1 MKLFLFI
8 ICLSAHAVL
17 ASQDFNAYEKHYFNA
32 PLLNMP
38 YLYMRPL
45 HAEPLKK
52 YPLLIFLH
60 GANQRG
66 FDNERPLLIGGAFFS
81 RDSIRNKYNSYILF
95 PQCPEIDTWAYF
107 ETTSDPQTGKVT
119 ALNFPFKKQPTEV
132 SQVLMQL
139 LDSLVKSDAI
149 DPDRIYIA
157 GLSQGGMGVLDLIA
171 RYPDRF
177 AAGVSMCGA
186 GNVTTTKLFAQK
198 VPLWLFHGEKDDI
211 IPVDFSRS
219 YYKRLTRLHADVQ
232 YTEYLNVLHN
242 CWINAF
248 KTAEWVDWM
257 YHWHKS

>member
-8 ICLSAHAVL
+8 ICLSAHSVL
-17 ASQDFNAYEKHYFNA
+17 AAQDLNAYEKHYFNA

-38 YLYMRPL
+38 YRYMRPL

-139 LDSLVKSDAI
+139 LDSLVKIRCYRSRQNLYCRA
-149 DPDRIYIA
+149 
-157 GLSQGGMGVLDLIA
+157 
-171 RYPDRF
+171 
-177 AAGVSMCGA
+177 
-186 GNVTTTKLFAQK
+186 
-198 VPLWLFHGEKDDI
+198 
-211 IPVDFSRS
+211 FSRRYGCTGFDRKIS
-219 YYKRLTRLHADVQ
+219 RSVCGWSFHVR
-232 YTEYLNVLHN
+232 
-242 CWINAF
+242 CW
-248 KTAEWVDWM
+248 
-257 YHWHKS
+257 